1 MKKKLTMIF
10 RTTMIMMTLV
20 KKYLRLIK
28 KIPERHYWPIFV
40 FLSLYF
46 IVPMSEIVVT
56 LGAILYFKFETKVRP
71 VVGRLTKRLTNW
83 LTYGGSV
90 LFFIVMIDDTLF
102 YIALVA
108 AAFWSSKQVRKKTVP
123 PPLHDDEELLQ
134 FGENREPHE

>member
-1 MKKKLTMIF
+1 MVVRMI
-10 RTTMIMMTLV
+10 
-20 KKYLRLIK
+20 KKYLGLLK

-40 FLSLYF
+40 IVSLYF

-71 VVGRLTKRLTNW
+71 VVGRLTKRLPNW